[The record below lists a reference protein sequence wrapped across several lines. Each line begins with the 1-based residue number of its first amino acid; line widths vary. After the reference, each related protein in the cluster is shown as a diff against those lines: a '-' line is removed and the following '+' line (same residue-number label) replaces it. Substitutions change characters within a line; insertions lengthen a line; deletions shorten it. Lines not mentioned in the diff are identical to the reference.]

1 MSGVPYSSNLPP
13 AKMNQTPDEI
23 LADGNPLITGQA
35 LLDSADI
42 AVFASTHNDGYHKLP
57 PSGKLIHE
65 HLGSGNI
72 AEIKLSASGYLRTNT
87 IEAGKDDDV
96 TSFLGKAAIGFTGNT
111 VNNGEASFSH
121 LNQQGYTGHSTF
133 AIKQTFDGATSVNS
147 VSGKDTSF
155 EINNLAQMTL
165 CGQTNKVGFLG
176 INQTNPTE
184 RVDVVGNIKVT
195 GKIINDEYTTPDDTN
210 LIFYTGAATP
220 VSRLKIIGDTNSSA
234 VGYVAIGP
242 DDPTEKL
249 HVDGNIKVEGTGA
262 GNITASGDISA
273 SGINATGNVGINQA
287 NPSERLEVVGNI
299 KVEGTGAGN
308 IDASGNITASGDIS
322 ASGINATGNVGINE
336 ANPFERL
343 EVVGNIKVTGKIIN
357 DEYTTPD
364 DTNLIFYTGAAT
376 PVSRLKIIGDTNSS
390 AVGYVAIGPDDPTEK
405 LHVDG
410 NIKVEGTGAGNI
422 NASGT
427 ITSSGINAGTIT
439 ASGIYAIN
447 NVGINEANPF
457 ERLEVVGNIK
467 VTGKII
473 NDEYTTPDD
482 TNLIFYTGAATPV
495 SRLKIIGDTN
505 SSAVGYVAIGPD
517 DPTEKLHVDGNIK
530 VQGTGNITASGDIS
544 ATGDV
549 TGANI
554 TTLVSGIGDRAQE
567 LLDAG
572 LSSVTAGV
580 TTTPYPFGSG
590 HAADTVW
597 ASICH
602 TWNAMTLLNGNIG
615 GASLYT
621 YPWTR
626 TSNTVWESIS
636 LAGSMITA
644 IQSPGRLYAS
654 SYDLGTNLGPTVWAI
669 AGDTTAYFGTTA
681 GGTTAEG
688 STIIGTGA
696 ITLSSGVT
704 VKYLNGIPMWF
715 FGGRD
720 ENVDIMSTIS
730 TGNTW
735 TIAIAIAKKPE
746 SKGVLFNQLMEN
758 ETNATNHYIQW
769 DGQLSGDEYGNT
781 GNGWTV
787 SAPISIPDESVIVI
801 RKSGTGVDQVEV
813 SLNGGLIGK
822 SQNNETFSGTVNRI
836 RLGQRGRY
844 TNYGDN
850 TPLYMGIAAVAAWQ
864 TVLNDTLVSKYL
876 TYQSLTT
883 KA

>member
-184 RVDVVGNIKVT
+184 RVEVVGNIKVT
-195 GKIINDEYTTPDDTN
+195 GKIINDEYTTPDNTN

-262 GNITASGDISA
+262 
-273 SGINATGNVGINQA
+273 
-287 NPSERLEVVGNI
+287 
-299 KVEGTGAGN
+299 
-308 IDASGNITASGDIS
+308 
-322 ASGINATGNVGINE
+322 
-336 ANPFERL
+336 
-343 EVVGNIKVTGKIIN
+343 
-357 DEYTTPD
+357 
-364 DTNLIFYTGAAT
+364 
-376 PVSRLKIIGDTNSS
+376 
-390 AVGYVAIGPDDPTEK
+390 
-405 LHVDG
+405 
-410 NIKVEGTGAGNI
+410 
-422 NASGT
+422 
-427 ITSSGINAGTIT
+427 
-439 ASGIYAIN
+439 
-447 NVGINEANPF
+447 
-457 ERLEVVGNIK
+457 
-467 VTGKII
+467 
-473 NDEYTTPDD
+473 
-482 TNLIFYTGAATPV
+482 
-495 SRLKIIGDTN
+495 
-505 SSAVGYVAIGPD
+505 
-517 DPTEKLHVDGNIK
+517 
-530 VQGTGNITASGDIS
+530 GNITASGDIS

-669 AGDTTAYFGTTA
+669 AGDTTAY
-681 GGTTAEG
+681 
-688 STIIGTGA
+688 STIYGTGA

-720 ENVDIMSTIS
+720 ENVDIMSTMS

-746 SKGVLFNQLMEN
+746 SKGVLFNQLKEG

-822 SQNNETFSGTVNRI
+822 SQNNETFSGAVNRI

>member
-184 RVDVVGNIKVT
+184 RV
-195 GKIINDEYTTPDDTN
+195 
-210 LIFYTGAATP
+210 
-220 VSRLKIIGDTNSSA
+220 
-234 VGYVAIGP
+234 
-242 DDPTEKL
+242 
-249 HVDGNIKVEGTGA
+249 
-262 GNITASGDISA
+262 
-273 SGINATGNVGINQA
+273 
-287 NPSERLEVVGNI
+287 
-299 KVEGTGAGN
+299 
-308 IDASGNITASGDIS
+308 
-322 ASGINATGNVGINE
+322 
-336 ANPFERL
+336 

-364 DTNLIFYTGAAT
+364 N
-376 PVSRLKIIGDTNSS
+376 
-390 AVGYVAIGPDDPTEK
+390 
-405 LHVDG
+405 
-410 NIKVEGTGAGNI
+410 
-422 NASGT
+422 
-427 ITSSGINAGTIT
+427 
-439 ASGIYAIN
+439 
-447 NVGINEANPF
+447 
-457 ERLEVVGNIK
+457 
-467 VTGKII
+467 
-473 NDEYTTPDD
+473 

-669 AGDTTAYFGTTA
+669 AGDTTAY
-681 GGTTAEG
+681 
-688 STIIGTGA
+688 STIYGTGA

-720 ENVDIMSTIS
+720 ENVDIMSTMS

-746 SKGVLFNQLMEN
+746 SKGVLFNQLKEG

-822 SQNNETFSGTVNRI
+822 SQNNETFSGAVNRI

-864 TVLNDTLVSKYL
+864 TVLSDTLVSKYL

>member
-184 RVDVVGNIKVT
+184 RV
-195 GKIINDEYTTPDDTN
+195 
-210 LIFYTGAATP
+210 
-220 VSRLKIIGDTNSSA
+220 
-234 VGYVAIGP
+234 
-242 DDPTEKL
+242 
-249 HVDGNIKVEGTGA
+249 
-262 GNITASGDISA
+262 
-273 SGINATGNVGINQA
+273 
-287 NPSERLEVVGNI
+287 
-299 KVEGTGAGN
+299 
-308 IDASGNITASGDIS
+308 
-322 ASGINATGNVGINE
+322 
-336 ANPFERL
+336 

-410 NIKVEGTGAGNI
+410 NIKVEGTGA
-422 NASGT
+422 
-427 ITSSGINAGTIT
+427 
-439 ASGIYAIN
+439 
-447 NVGINEANPF
+447 
-457 ERLEVVGNIK
+457 
-467 VTGKII
+467 
-473 NDEYTTPDD
+473 
-482 TNLIFYTGAATPV
+482 
-495 SRLKIIGDTN
+495 
-505 SSAVGYVAIGPD
+505 
-517 DPTEKLHVDGNIK
+517 
-530 VQGTGNITASGDIS
+530 GNITASGDIS

-669 AGDTTAYFGTTA
+669 AGDTTAY
-681 GGTTAEG
+681 
-688 STIIGTGA
+688 STIYGTGA

-720 ENVDIMSTIS
+720 ENVDIMSTMS

-746 SKGVLFNQLMEN
+746 SKGVLFNQLKEG

-822 SQNNETFSGTVNRI
+822 SQNNETFSGAVNRI

>member
-184 RVDVVGNIKVT
+184 RVEVV
-195 GKIINDEYTTPDDTN
+195 
-210 LIFYTGAATP
+210 
-220 VSRLKIIGDTNSSA
+220 
-234 VGYVAIGP
+234 
-242 DDPTEKL
+242 
-249 HVDGNIKVEGTGA
+249 GNIKVEGTGA

-308 IDASGNITASGDIS
+308 INASGNITASGDIS

-336 ANPFERL
+336 ANPTEKL

-364 DTNLIFYTGAAT
+364 N
-376 PVSRLKIIGDTNSS
+376 
-390 AVGYVAIGPDDPTEK
+390 
-405 LHVDG
+405 
-410 NIKVEGTGAGNI
+410 
-422 NASGT
+422 
-427 ITSSGINAGTIT
+427 
-439 ASGIYAIN
+439 
-447 NVGINEANPF
+447 
-457 ERLEVVGNIK
+457 
-467 VTGKII
+467 
-473 NDEYTTPDD
+473 

-669 AGDTTAYFGTTA
+669 AGDTTAY
-681 GGTTAEG
+681 
-688 STIIGTGA
+688 STIYGTGA

-720 ENVDIMSTIS
+720 ENVDIMSTMS

-746 SKGVLFNQLMEN
+746 SKGVLFNQLKEG

-822 SQNNETFSGTVNRI
+822 SQNNETFSGAVNRI

>member
-184 RVDVVGNIKVT
+184 RV
-195 GKIINDEYTTPDDTN
+195 
-210 LIFYTGAATP
+210 
-220 VSRLKIIGDTNSSA
+220 
-234 VGYVAIGP
+234 
-242 DDPTEKL
+242 
-249 HVDGNIKVEGTGA
+249 
-262 GNITASGDISA
+262 
-273 SGINATGNVGINQA
+273 
-287 NPSERLEVVGNI
+287 
-299 KVEGTGAGN
+299 
-308 IDASGNITASGDIS
+308 
-322 ASGINATGNVGINE
+322 
-336 ANPFERL
+336 

-364 DTNLIFYTGAAT
+364 N
-376 PVSRLKIIGDTNSS
+376 
-390 AVGYVAIGPDDPTEK
+390 
-405 LHVDG
+405 
-410 NIKVEGTGAGNI
+410 
-422 NASGT
+422 
-427 ITSSGINAGTIT
+427 
-439 ASGIYAIN
+439 
-447 NVGINEANPF
+447 
-457 ERLEVVGNIK
+457 
-467 VTGKII
+467 
-473 NDEYTTPDD
+473 

-530 VQGTGNITASGDIS
+530 VQGTGNITASGDISATGDVTGANITASGDIS

-669 AGDTTAYFGTTA
+669 AGDTTAY
-681 GGTTAEG
+681 
-688 STIIGTGA
+688 STIYGTGA

-720 ENVDIMSTIS
+720 ENVDIMSTMS

-746 SKGVLFNQLMEN
+746 SKGVLFNQLKEG

-822 SQNNETFSGTVNRI
+822 SQNNETFSGAVNRI

>member
-184 RVDVVGNIKVT
+184 RVEVVGNIKVT
-195 GKIINDEYTTPDDTN
+195 GKIINDEYTTPDNTN

-234 VGYVAIGP
+234 A
-242 DDPTEKL
+242 
-249 HVDGNIKVEGTGA
+249 
-262 GNITASGDISA
+262 
-273 SGINATGNVGINQA
+273 
-287 NPSERLEVVGNI
+287 
-299 KVEGTGAGN
+299 
-308 IDASGNITASGDIS
+308 
-322 ASGINATGNVGINE
+322 
-336 ANPFERL
+336 
-343 EVVGNIKVTGKIIN
+343 
-357 DEYTTPD
+357 
-364 DTNLIFYTGAAT
+364 
-376 PVSRLKIIGDTNSS
+376 
-390 AVGYVAIGPDDPTEK
+390 
-405 LHVDG
+405 
-410 NIKVEGTGAGNI
+410 
-422 NASGT
+422 
-427 ITSSGINAGTIT
+427 
-439 ASGIYAIN
+439 
-447 NVGINEANPF
+447 
-457 ERLEVVGNIK
+457 
-467 VTGKII
+467 
-473 NDEYTTPDD
+473 
-482 TNLIFYTGAATPV
+482 
-495 SRLKIIGDTN
+495 
-505 SSAVGYVAIGPD
+505 GYVAIGPD

-669 AGDTTAYFGTTA
+669 AGDTTAY
-681 GGTTAEG
+681 
-688 STIIGTGA
+688 STIYGTGA

-720 ENVDIMSTIS
+720 ENVDIMSTMS

-746 SKGVLFNQLMEN
+746 SKGVLFNQLKEG

-769 DGQLSGDEYGNT
+769 DGQLSGDEYGTT

-822 SQNNETFSGTVNRI
+822 SQNNETFSGAVNRI

>member
-1 MSGVPYSSNLPP
+1 M
-13 AKMNQTPDEI
+13 
-23 LADGNPLITGQA
+23 
-35 LLDSADI
+35 
-42 AVFASTHNDGYHKLP
+42 
-57 PSGKLIHE
+57 
-65 HLGSGNI
+65 
-72 AEIKLSASGYLRTNT
+72 
-87 IEAGKDDDV
+87 
-96 TSFLGKAAIGFTGNT
+96 
-111 VNNGEASFSH
+111 
-121 LNQQGYTGHSTF
+121 
-133 AIKQTFDGATSVNS
+133 
-147 VSGKDTSF
+147 
-155 EINNLAQMTL
+155 
-165 CGQTNKVGFLG
+165 
-176 INQTNPTE
+176 
-184 RVDVVGNIKVT
+184 
-195 GKIINDEYTTPDDTN
+195 
-210 LIFYTGAATP
+210 
-220 VSRLKIIGDTNSSA
+220 
-234 VGYVAIGP
+234 
-242 DDPTEKL
+242 
-249 HVDGNIKVEGTGA
+249 
-262 GNITASGDISA
+262 
-273 SGINATGNVGINQA
+273 
-287 NPSERLEVVGNI
+287 
-299 KVEGTGAGN
+299 
-308 IDASGNITASGDIS
+308 
-322 ASGINATGNVGINE
+322 
-336 ANPFERL
+336 
-343 EVVGNIKVTGKIIN
+343 
-357 DEYTTPD
+357 
-364 DTNLIFYTGAAT
+364 
-376 PVSRLKIIGDTNSS
+376 
-390 AVGYVAIGPDDPTEK
+390 
-405 LHVDG
+405 
-410 NIKVEGTGAGNI
+410 
-422 NASGT
+422 
-427 ITSSGINAGTIT
+427 
-439 ASGIYAIN
+439 
-447 NVGINEANPF
+447 
-457 ERLEVVGNIK
+457 VGNIK

>member
-111 VNNGEASFSH
+111 ANNGEASFSH

-184 RVDVVGNIKVT
+184 RVEVVGNIKVT
-195 GKIINDEYTTPDDTN
+195 GKIINDEYTTPDNTN

-234 VGYVAIGP
+234 AGYVAIGP

-308 IDASGNITASGDIS
+308 I
-322 ASGINATGNVGINE
+322 
-336 ANPFERL
+336 
-343 EVVGNIKVTGKIIN
+343 
-357 DEYTTPD
+357 
-364 DTNLIFYTGAAT
+364 
-376 PVSRLKIIGDTNSS
+376 
-390 AVGYVAIGPDDPTEK
+390 
-405 LHVDG
+405 
-410 NIKVEGTGAGNI
+410 

-439 ASGIYAIN
+439 ASGINAIN

-530 VQGTGNITASGDIS
+530 VQGTGNITASGDISATGDVTGANITASGDIS

-669 AGDTTAYFGTTA
+669 AGDTTAY
-681 GGTTAEG
+681 
-688 STIIGTGA
+688 STIYGTGA

-720 ENVDIMSTIS
+720 ENVDIMSTMS

-746 SKGVLFNQLMEN
+746 SKGVLFNQLKEG

-822 SQNNETFSGTVNRI
+822 SQNNETFSGAVNRI

-864 TVLNDTLVSKYL
+864 TVLSDTLVSKYL

>member
-184 RVDVVGNIKVT
+184 RVEVVGNIKVT

-273 SGINATGNVGINQA
+273 TGDV
-287 NPSERLEVVGNI
+287 
-299 KVEGTGAGN
+299 TGA
-308 IDASGNITASGDIS
+308 
-322 ASGINATGNVGINE
+322 
-336 ANPFERL
+336 
-343 EVVGNIKVTGKIIN
+343 
-357 DEYTTPD
+357 
-364 DTNLIFYTGAAT
+364 
-376 PVSRLKIIGDTNSS
+376 
-390 AVGYVAIGPDDPTEK
+390 
-405 LHVDG
+405 
-410 NIKVEGTGAGNI
+410 
-422 NASGT
+422 
-427 ITSSGINAGTIT
+427 
-439 ASGIYAIN
+439 
-447 NVGINEANPF
+447 
-457 ERLEVVGNIK
+457 
-467 VTGKII
+467 
-473 NDEYTTPDD
+473 
-482 TNLIFYTGAATPV
+482 
-495 SRLKIIGDTN
+495 
-505 SSAVGYVAIGPD
+505 
-517 DPTEKLHVDGNIK
+517 
-530 VQGTGNITASGDIS
+530 NITASGDIS

-669 AGDTTAYFGTTA
+669 AGDTTAY
-681 GGTTAEG
+681 
-688 STIIGTGA
+688 STIYGTGA

-720 ENVDIMSTIS
+720 ENVDIMSTMS

-746 SKGVLFNQLMEN
+746 SKGVLFNQLKEG

-822 SQNNETFSGTVNRI
+822 SQNNETFSGAVNRI

>member
-111 VNNGEASFSH
+111 ANNGEASFSH

-184 RVDVVGNIKVT
+184 RV
-195 GKIINDEYTTPDDTN
+195 
-210 LIFYTGAATP
+210 
-220 VSRLKIIGDTNSSA
+220 
-234 VGYVAIGP
+234 
-242 DDPTEKL
+242 
-249 HVDGNIKVEGTGA
+249 
-262 GNITASGDISA
+262 
-273 SGINATGNVGINQA
+273 
-287 NPSERLEVVGNI
+287 
-299 KVEGTGAGN
+299 
-308 IDASGNITASGDIS
+308 
-322 ASGINATGNVGINE
+322 
-336 ANPFERL
+336 

-410 NIKVEGTGAGNI
+410 NIKVEGTGA
-422 NASGT
+422 
-427 ITSSGINAGTIT
+427 
-439 ASGIYAIN
+439 
-447 NVGINEANPF
+447 
-457 ERLEVVGNIK
+457 
-467 VTGKII
+467 
-473 NDEYTTPDD
+473 
-482 TNLIFYTGAATPV
+482 
-495 SRLKIIGDTN
+495 
-505 SSAVGYVAIGPD
+505 
-517 DPTEKLHVDGNIK
+517 
-530 VQGTGNITASGDIS
+530 GNITASGDIS

-669 AGDTTAYFGTTA
+669 AGDTTAY
-681 GGTTAEG
+681 
-688 STIIGTGA
+688 STIYGTGA

-720 ENVDIMSTIS
+720 ENVDIMSTMS

-746 SKGVLFNQLMEN
+746 SKGVLFNQLKEG

-769 DGQLSGDEYGNT
+769 DGQLSGDEYGTT

-822 SQNNETFSGTVNRI
+822 SQNNETFSGAVNRI

>member
-184 RVDVVGNIKVT
+184 RV
-195 GKIINDEYTTPDDTN
+195 
-210 LIFYTGAATP
+210 
-220 VSRLKIIGDTNSSA
+220 
-234 VGYVAIGP
+234 
-242 DDPTEKL
+242 
-249 HVDGNIKVEGTGA
+249 
-262 GNITASGDISA
+262 
-273 SGINATGNVGINQA
+273 
-287 NPSERLEVVGNI
+287 
-299 KVEGTGAGN
+299 
-308 IDASGNITASGDIS
+308 
-322 ASGINATGNVGINE
+322 
-336 ANPFERL
+336 

-364 DTNLIFYTGAAT
+364 N
-376 PVSRLKIIGDTNSS
+376 
-390 AVGYVAIGPDDPTEK
+390 
-405 LHVDG
+405 
-410 NIKVEGTGAGNI
+410 
-422 NASGT
+422 
-427 ITSSGINAGTIT
+427 
-439 ASGIYAIN
+439 
-447 NVGINEANPF
+447 
-457 ERLEVVGNIK
+457 
-467 VTGKII
+467 
-473 NDEYTTPDD
+473 

-669 AGDTTAYFGTTA
+669 AGDTTAY
-681 GGTTAEG
+681 
-688 STIIGTGA
+688 STIYGTGA

-720 ENVDIMSTIS
+720 ENVDIMSTMS

-746 SKGVLFNQLMEN
+746 SKGVLFNQLKEG

-822 SQNNETFSGTVNRI
+822 SQNNETFSGAVNRI

>member
-184 RVDVVGNIKVT
+184 RV
-195 GKIINDEYTTPDDTN
+195 
-210 LIFYTGAATP
+210 
-220 VSRLKIIGDTNSSA
+220 
-234 VGYVAIGP
+234 
-242 DDPTEKL
+242 
-249 HVDGNIKVEGTGA
+249 
-262 GNITASGDISA
+262 
-273 SGINATGNVGINQA
+273 
-287 NPSERLEVVGNI
+287 
-299 KVEGTGAGN
+299 
-308 IDASGNITASGDIS
+308 
-322 ASGINATGNVGINE
+322 
-336 ANPFERL
+336 
-343 EVVGNIKVTGKIIN
+343 
-357 DEYTTPD
+357 
-364 DTNLIFYTGAAT
+364 
-376 PVSRLKIIGDTNSS
+376 
-390 AVGYVAIGPDDPTEK
+390 
-405 LHVDG
+405 
-410 NIKVEGTGAGNI
+410 
-422 NASGT
+422 
-427 ITSSGINAGTIT
+427 
-439 ASGIYAIN
+439 
-447 NVGINEANPF
+447 
-457 ERLEVVGNIK
+457 EVVGNIK

-530 VQGTGNITASGDIS
+530 VQGTGNITASGDISATGDVTGANITASGDIS

-669 AGDTTAYFGTTA
+669 AGDTTAY
-681 GGTTAEG
+681 
-688 STIIGTGA
+688 STIYGTGA

-720 ENVDIMSTIS
+720 ENVDIMSTMS

-746 SKGVLFNQLMEN
+746 SKGVLFNQLKEG

-822 SQNNETFSGTVNRI
+822 SQNNETFSGAVNRI

>member
-195 GKIINDEYTTPDDTN
+195 GKIINDEYTTPDN
-210 LIFYTGAATP
+210 
-220 VSRLKIIGDTNSSA
+220 
-234 VGYVAIGP
+234 
-242 DDPTEKL
+242 
-249 HVDGNIKVEGTGA
+249 
-262 GNITASGDISA
+262 
-273 SGINATGNVGINQA
+273 
-287 NPSERLEVVGNI
+287 
-299 KVEGTGAGN
+299 
-308 IDASGNITASGDIS
+308 
-322 ASGINATGNVGINE
+322 
-336 ANPFERL
+336 
-343 EVVGNIKVTGKIIN
+343 
-357 DEYTTPD
+357 
-364 DTNLIFYTGAAT
+364 
-376 PVSRLKIIGDTNSS
+376 
-390 AVGYVAIGPDDPTEK
+390 
-405 LHVDG
+405 
-410 NIKVEGTGAGNI
+410 
-422 NASGT
+422 
-427 ITSSGINAGTIT
+427 
-439 ASGIYAIN
+439 
-447 NVGINEANPF
+447 
-457 ERLEVVGNIK
+457 
-467 VTGKII
+467 
-473 NDEYTTPDD
+473 

-530 VQGTGNITASGDIS
+530 VQGTGNITASGDISATGDVTGANITASGDIS

-669 AGDTTAYFGTTA
+669 AGDTTAY
-681 GGTTAEG
+681 
-688 STIIGTGA
+688 STIYGTGA

-720 ENVDIMSTIS
+720 ENVDIMSTMS

-746 SKGVLFNQLMEN
+746 SKGVLFNQLKEG

-822 SQNNETFSGTVNRI
+822 SQNNETFSGAVNRI

-864 TVLNDTLVSKYL
+864 TVLSDTLVSKYL

>member
-184 RVDVVGNIKVT
+184 RV
-195 GKIINDEYTTPDDTN
+195 
-210 LIFYTGAATP
+210 
-220 VSRLKIIGDTNSSA
+220 
-234 VGYVAIGP
+234 
-242 DDPTEKL
+242 
-249 HVDGNIKVEGTGA
+249 
-262 GNITASGDISA
+262 
-273 SGINATGNVGINQA
+273 
-287 NPSERLEVVGNI
+287 
-299 KVEGTGAGN
+299 
-308 IDASGNITASGDIS
+308 
-322 ASGINATGNVGINE
+322 
-336 ANPFERL
+336 

-364 DTNLIFYTGAAT
+364 N
-376 PVSRLKIIGDTNSS
+376 
-390 AVGYVAIGPDDPTEK
+390 
-405 LHVDG
+405 
-410 NIKVEGTGAGNI
+410 
-422 NASGT
+422 
-427 ITSSGINAGTIT
+427 
-439 ASGIYAIN
+439 
-447 NVGINEANPF
+447 
-457 ERLEVVGNIK
+457 
-467 VTGKII
+467 
-473 NDEYTTPDD
+473 

-530 VQGTGNITASGDIS
+530 VQGTGNINASGDISATGDVTGANITASGDIS

-669 AGDTTAYFGTTA
+669 AGDTTAY
-681 GGTTAEG
+681 
-688 STIIGTGA
+688 STIYGTGA

-720 ENVDIMSTIS
+720 ENVDIMSTMS

-746 SKGVLFNQLMEN
+746 SKGVLFNQLKEG

-822 SQNNETFSGTVNRI
+822 SQNNETFSGAVNRI

>member
-184 RVDVVGNIKVT
+184 RV
-195 GKIINDEYTTPDDTN
+195 
-210 LIFYTGAATP
+210 
-220 VSRLKIIGDTNSSA
+220 
-234 VGYVAIGP
+234 
-242 DDPTEKL
+242 
-249 HVDGNIKVEGTGA
+249 
-262 GNITASGDISA
+262 
-273 SGINATGNVGINQA
+273 
-287 NPSERLEVVGNI
+287 
-299 KVEGTGAGN
+299 
-308 IDASGNITASGDIS
+308 
-322 ASGINATGNVGINE
+322 
-336 ANPFERL
+336 

-376 PVSRLKIIGDTNSS
+376 PVSRLKIIGN
-390 AVGYVAIGPDDPTEK
+390 
-405 LHVDG
+405 
-410 NIKVEGTGAGNI
+410 
-422 NASGT
+422 
-427 ITSSGINAGTIT
+427 
-439 ASGIYAIN
+439 
-447 NVGINEANPF
+447 
-457 ERLEVVGNIK
+457 
-467 VTGKII
+467 
-473 NDEYTTPDD
+473 
-482 TNLIFYTGAATPV
+482 
-495 SRLKIIGDTN
+495 TN

-530 VQGTGNITASGDIS
+530 VQGTGNITASGDISATGDVTGANITASGDIS

-669 AGDTTAYFGTTA
+669 AGDTTAY
-681 GGTTAEG
+681 
-688 STIIGTGA
+688 STIYGTGA

-720 ENVDIMSTIS
+720 ENVDIMSTMS

-746 SKGVLFNQLMEN
+746 SKGVLFNQLKEG

-822 SQNNETFSGTVNRI
+822 SQNNETFSGAVNRI